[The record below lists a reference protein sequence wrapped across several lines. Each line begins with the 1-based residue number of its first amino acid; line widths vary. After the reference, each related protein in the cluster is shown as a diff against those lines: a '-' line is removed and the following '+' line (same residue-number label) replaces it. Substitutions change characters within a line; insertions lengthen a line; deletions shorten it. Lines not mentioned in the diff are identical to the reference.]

1 MKRPITASIVAG
13 SLLVLAAAGATAQP
27 KPKLSFFKE
36 GASIGWS
43 STGGSSPLDPT
54 NGESIEIVTEPGTAA
69 GAYTWGN
76 AEEANS
82 IVGRSLGQVDHLS
95 FDAAGYLGAGAPR
108 ISLITSGD
116 DGDHTYFLSASHC
129 NEDLGGGWVEADF
142 VHDASCSIFRDDE
155 PVPYEGWSAVAAV
168 ADPNGEVVTDWFLIV
183 DEGPAQSFVDRL
195 VVQDWGWVRSGT
207 PGIVSCLDVSPPC

>member
-1 MKRPITASIVAG
+1 MKRPITASILAG
-13 SLLVLAAAGATAQP
+13 SLLILAGSGANAAP

-43 STGGSSPLDPT
+43 STGGSSPLDTT
-54 NGESIEIVTEPGTAA
+54 NDESIEIVTELDTAA

-82 IVGRSLGQVDHLS
+82 IVGRTLGQVDRMS
-95 FDAAGYLGAGAPR
+95 FDASGYLGAGAPR

-116 DGDHTYFLSASHC
+116 DGDHTYFLSAFHC
-129 NEDLGGGWVEADF
+129 NEDLGSGWVEADF
-142 VHDASCSIFRDDE
+142 VNDASCSIFRDSE
-155 PVPYEGWSAVAAV
+155 PVAYEGWDAVAAA
-168 ADPNGEVVTDWFLIV
+168 ADANGEVVTDWFLIV
-183 DEGPAQSFVDRL
+183 DEGPATSYVDRL

-207 PGIVSCLDVSPPC
+207 PGIISCLDVSPPC